1 MSRELR
7 KLLYGSNVSG
17 EFMPPIYFFCSS
29 AENSGD
35 LQVKLAWF
43 QGLTKVRGKYGCQT
57 NETYDLSVDLS
68 NSGCIDKEL
77 MQKFIIKK
85 YLPLYPTCKSVI
97 VRKNIGK
104 FICVP
109 VILNTDSGQG
119 HLTASF
125 FSLEF

>member
-57 NETYDLSVDLS
+57 NETYYLSVDLS

-77 MQKFIIKK
+77 IQKLIIKK
-85 YLPLYPTCKSVI
+85 YLPLYPTCNSVI
-97 VRKNIGK
+97 VRKNTDK

-109 VILNTDSGQG
+109 VILKTESVQG
-119 HLTASF
+119 SLATSL
-125 FSLEF
+125 FSIEF